1 MTINEL
7 KDFYEANPESWILIY
22 CEEYGSVYEHWLI
35 SDKPYW
41 KAILMNKENDEAT
54 LKLIHIRHKQV
65 LEAYLTDNSVWI
77 QHNNAYIVNDFIE
90 SYNPNLEYKLKESN
104 MLRCPKCGSA
114 TNSRERSPN
123 GSTTC
128 LDCKFYTS
136 NSNWD
141 ELLREKE
148 DFDMDEETYEKMN
161 NFQDFGFTADFEGE
175 IYYKSHNKSFGMDCY
190 FGLVGNEPKFW
201 DSEGNCY
208 SGYNGTL
215 CNEYNL
221 TPIKKEWYEQRPLK
235 FPFAVSDTFNIRLVH
250 GYDDLALA
258 IDSGYDKATKE
269 EVMSLYSDS
278 GGCSV

>member
-1 MTINEL
+1 MTTEEL
-7 KDFYEANPESWILIY
+7 KAFYEANPENWIVVDRLNLANNSGINDI
-22 CEEYGSVYEHWLI
+22 WLVKLQPRWL
-35 SDKPYW
+35 SEWDY
-41 KAILMNKENDEAT
+41 
-54 LKLIHIRHKQV
+54 KLINIKHKQV
-65 LEAYLTDNSVWI
+65 LEAYLADNSVWI

-90 SYNPNLEYKLKESN
+90 NYNPDLEYKLKESN

-148 DFDMDEETYEKMN
+148 DDSRPTINDSSYSNSDNRNENMVDTQLN

-175 IYYKSHNKSFGMDCY
+175 ILKEVDGRYIGWSKRVSDIAEANAWRLDGSC
-190 FGLVGNEPKFW
+190 
-201 DSEGNCY
+201 CY
-208 SGYNGTL
+208 SVA
-215 CNEYNL
+215 ENL
-221 TPIKKEWYEQRPLK
+221 TPIKKDWYEQRPLK
-235 FPFAVSDTFNIRLVH
+235 FPFAVSDTFGIRLVH

-269 EVMSLYSDS
+269 EVMSLYSQS
-278 GGCSV
+278 KE